1 MCCYFNEGRVVLCLD
16 NDTAGV
22 AAVTRL
28 CSGTDPILL
37 SVMEESNVDFFIAE
51 LSGTVKDPAEFLE
64 QHRDT
69 EEALDEKFRA
79 EVVDGAQE
87 WTRWYMNSLVAA
99 HDPVPS
105 NTTAGDE
112 GGFGQVFDTL
122 ASFLSIFESVDERMK
137 KAAIIAPKL
146 ADLVDADKE
155 NDDGNFNR
163 TEISSTTRIQLAS
176 DLIEKAANFAHLKSM
191 NAQRNYHFTYS
202 KDAIVPKSL
211 EFSQDITLEEGSR
224 SKPNQNKSLQTP
236 PHCESSSKE
245 NRSSRRQQKP
255 PMGRQRARMKRQ
267 NTIKQIRKPMTKH
280 ISGVT
285 ATPFDDEWLGVTK
298 NMVRFLFFHSDH
310 HNLWF
315 SLTLF
320 FLFRLLV
327 VHK

>member
-1 MCCYFNEGRVVLCLD
+1 M
-16 NDTAGV
+16 

-64 QHRDT
+64 QHRDIK
-69 EEALDEKFRA
+69 EALDEKFRA
-79 EVVDGAQE
+79 EVIDGAQE

-99 HDPVPS
+99 HDPEPS

-146 ADLVDADKE
+146 ADLIDADKE
-155 NDDGNFNR
+155 NDEVDFNL

-191 NAQRNYHFTYS
+191 NAQRNYQFSYS
-202 KDAIVPKSL
+202 KDVIVPKSL
-211 EFSQDITLEEGSR
+211 EFSQDITLEERSR
-224 SKPNQNKSLQTP
+224 SNPGQKKSLQSP
-236 PHCESSSKE
+236 PSLESSSKE
-245 NRSSRRQQKP
+245 DRSSRP
-255 PMGRQRARMKRQ
+255 PMGRQRVRMKRQ

-285 ATPFDDEWLGVTK
+285 ATPLDDEWLGVTK
-298 NMVRFLFFHSDH
+298 DMVCFLFFHSNH
-310 HNLWF
+310 HNLLF

-320 FLFRLLV
+320 SCFGYL
-327 VHK
+327 